1 MVEHADEEP
10 LVDSVLLK
18 GHQELVLRDAVLP
31 AIDLALQGLSD
42 GHIDLGC
49 NLDHGILHA
58 LNIILAADEPHKVTN
73 LDGLRVVAFSDGL
86 NEGIELSFRNCA
98 VALVQESLFE
108 VCFWDGLLLQER
120 LHGSFNFAAHRLLD
134 VDDDGV
140 VALTLVIRLF
150 GLSCCLWWCPL
161 RCLLR
166 LF

>member
-42 GHIDLGC
+42 GHIDLGS
-49 NLDHGILHA
+49 NFNHGILHA
-58 LNIILAADEPHKVTN
+58 LNIILAADEPHKVTD
-73 LDGLRVVAFSDGL
+73 LDRLRVVAFSDGL
-86 NEGIELSFRNCA
+86 NQGIQLSFCYGA
-98 VALVQESLFE
+98 VALVQESLLE

-120 LHGSFNFAAHRLLD
+120 LHGSFNLAAHRLLN
-134 VDDDGV
+134 VNDDGV

-150 GLSCCLWWCPL
+150 GLSCSLWWCPL
-161 RCLLR
+161 RCLLC